1 MHSNMN
7 SSPASHL
14 ADFAT
19 VEAPAGWD
27 AYAVW
32 RERVQ
37 DARTSNR
44 RSTHPPLVVAD
55 DTAGWDPLETWR
67 MRVQQP
73 RATRPPE
80 AGVRSTRADYDA
92 PQLSN
97 GATPIPT

>member
-1 MHSNMN
+1 MN
-7 SSPASHL
+7 GSPASRL

-19 VEAPAGWD
+19 AEVSAGWD

-37 DARTSNR
+37 DARTSHR
-44 RSTHPPLVVAD
+44 RSTRPPLAVAD

>member
-1 MHSNMN
+1 MN

-19 VEAPAGWD
+19 VEASAGWD

-37 DARTSNR
+37 DARTSHR
-44 RSTHPPLVVAD
+44 RSTQPPLAVAD
-55 DTAGWDPLETWR
+55 DTAGWDPLEIWR

-80 AGVRSTRADYDA
+80 AGARSARADYDSSR
-92 PQLSN
+92 LST

>member
-1 MHSNMN
+1 MN

-14 ADFAT
+14 ADLAT

-37 DARTSNR
+37 DARTSHR
-44 RSTHPPLVVAD
+44 RSTHPPVVVEDA
-55 DTAGWDPLETWR
+55 TAGWDPLETWR

-80 AGVRSTRADYDA
+80 AGVHSARADYDA
-92 PQLSN
+92 PRLN
-97 GATPIPT
+97 TEATPIPT